1 MWLSHAAQE
10 AVGEAEAAAL
20 QQDAQARV
28 AAQGGTLLV
37 VKGQLD
43 CSSEAVQRMLP
54 PSAAQAAVAGDAP
67 VLVQWHGAE
76 AAMSASRA
84 VGGHGCC
91 GASATNVLISQSM
104 LKC

>member
-1 MWLSHAAQE
+1 MLFSHAAQE
-10 AVGEAEAAAL
+10 AVGAVEAAAL

-37 VKGQLD
+37 VRGPLD

-54 PSAAQAAVAGDAP
+54 PPAAQAAAAGDAP

-76 AAMSASRA
+76 AATAARRT
-84 VGGHGCC
+84 VGGGGCC
-91 GASATNVLISQSM
+91 GASATRVLISQSM